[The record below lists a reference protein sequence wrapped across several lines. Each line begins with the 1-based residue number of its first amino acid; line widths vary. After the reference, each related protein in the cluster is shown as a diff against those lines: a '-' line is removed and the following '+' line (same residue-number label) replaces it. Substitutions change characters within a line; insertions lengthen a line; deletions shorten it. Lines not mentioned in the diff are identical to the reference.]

1 MAISA
6 EQRKA
11 VKGQGFLSNKNQ
23 NLFSA
28 RIITVNGVLTGQQI
42 KCLGDAAEQFGNGQ
56 VTFTSRMTLELPGVA
71 FEDIAA
77 FQTFIAQA
85 DLKTGGTGAKVRP
98 VVACKGTV
106 CVFGNLDTQEL
117 AMEIHRRFFEGY
129 SSVALPHKFK
139 IAVGGCPN
147 NCVKPDLNDV
157 GIIGQRVPELDK
169 DLCRGCAR
177 CAPEAACPMKACTVE
192 DGLLTI
198 DRARCNNCGICTGK
212 CPFNAVKTSRV
223 GCKFTIGGRWGKD
236 IRIGTPLDGIYTEEE
251 TLDLIEKTILL
262 FKEKGLPGERLST
275 MVERLG
281 RQETEQALMGP
292 ALLER
297 KQKLLGN
304 SATAGDAHVSC

>member
-6 EQRKA
+6 EQRKT

-23 NLFSA
+23 NHFSA
-28 RIITVNGVLTGQQI
+28 RIITGNGVLTGQQI

-56 VTFTSRMTLELPGVA
+56 VTFTSRMTVELPGIA
-71 FEDIAA
+71 FEDIES
-77 FQTFIAQA
+77 FQAYIAQA

-106 CVFGNLDTQEL
+106 CVFGNLDTQEFAL
-117 AMEIHRRFFEGY
+117 EIHKRFFEGY
-129 SSVALPHKFK
+129 SSVSLPHKFK

-157 GIIGQRVPELDK
+157 GVIGQRVPELDPG
-169 DLCRGCAR
+169 LCRGCAR
-177 CAPEAACPMKACTVE
+177 CAVEDGCPMKACTVQ
-192 DGLLTI
+192 DGVLVI
-198 DRARCNNCGICTGK
+198 DRIRCNNCGICTGK
-212 CPFNAVKTSRV
+212 CPFSAVKTALM
-223 GCKFTIGGRWGKD
+223 GCKVTIGGRWGKD
-236 IRIGTPLDGIYTEEE
+236 IRIGTPLGGIYSEEQ

-262 FKEKGLPGERLST
+262 FKEQGLPGERLST

-297 KQKLLGN
+297 KQKILN
-304 SATAGDAHVSC
+304 HKATEGDAHVTC